1 MEYFFQSRN
10 LSQLEVMEGRKA
22 RPLPSLRESIIWGA
36 LLWSVPSSSPARTTN
51 RLQIATVVS
60 LLYGLSSQKIIWQ
73 PILLSFF
80 LLLLFVTTEIYVA
93 QDPII
98 PVTVLK
104 SRGVLLA
111 CVAQLGIMVAR
122 WMVLFYTPYV
132 SFSLFFFRFLVP
144 YHFRSPGAFNIS
156 SLYLNGYK
164 ALFSISR
171 SYKTRMLT
179 RNI

>member
-1 MEYFFQSRN
+1 MALESFFQSRN
-10 LSQLEVMEGRKA
+10 LSRLEVTEGRKA
-22 RPLPSLRESIIWGA
+22 RSLSSLRESIIWGA

-51 RLQIATVVS
+51 RFQIATVVS
-60 LLYGLSSQKIIWQ
+60 LLYGLSSQKIVWQ

-132 SFSLFFFRFLVP
+132 SFSLSFL
-144 YHFRSPGAFNIS
+144 
-156 SLYLNGYK
+156 
-164 ALFSISR
+164 ISR
-171 SYKTRMLT
+171 PLSFQEDWSVQHKFTISQWLQSIVLYST
-179 RNI
+179 II